1 MTKVA
6 AITGGASGIG
16 QGTSRRLLGEGWTVV
31 ALDRDQAGLDALRK
45 EFASHGDRLQTQVC
59 DVTSVESVTG
69 AFAEIGRRFFV
80 PSPTGRKHLPPLR
93 QAFFASFRIRFCSRK
108 SAFRF

>member
-16 QGTSRRLLGEGWTVV
+16 QGTARRLLGEGWTVV

-45 EFASHGDRLQTQVC
+45 EFASHVDRLQTQVWRASP
-59 DVTSVESVTG
+59 VRSPKSGG
-69 AFAEIGRRFFV
+69 ASG
-80 PSPTGRKHLPPLR
+80 
-93 QAFFASFRIRFCSRK
+93 ASTAS
-108 SAFRF
+108 SARPAC